1 MIVCDDVTLQAERE
15 GATATTDTT
24 QRLVE
29 AARALMWEAG
39 GPSFTVNQVV
49 TAAGSSLKSFYRC
62 FSSKDELLVALFVD
76 DAHRGADALAAMVQ
90 RRPPADRL
98 RTVVVGLFLLL
109 SADGR
114 LPYAAALVGEHLRL
128 SQSHAEAFSAVRR
141 PFLELFA
148 SELAGAAARGEIRP
162 VDAEGDARTVFHLVL
177 SHLHAIIWHQIEEDP
192 TVVSDRLW
200 AFCSAAL
207 RPGAE
212 P

>member
-1 MIVCDDVTLQAERE
+1 MIVCGGVTLQAER
-15 GATATTDTT
+15 ATASPPTETAE
-24 QRLVE
+24 RLVE

-39 GPSFTVNQVV
+39 GPGFTVNQVV

-76 DAHRGADALAAMVQ
+76 DARRGADALAAMVQ
-90 RRPPADRL
+90 RRPPGDRL
-98 RTVVVGLFLLL
+98 RTVVVGLFRLL

-148 SELAGAAARGEIRP
+148 SELVDAAARQEIRP

-177 SHLHAIIWHQIEEDP
+177 SHLHAIIWHQIDEDP
-192 TVVSDRLW
+192 TLVSDRLW

-207 RPGAE
+207 RPDGE
-212 P
+212 R